1 MLNLVALY
9 CTCNCTLV
17 NASWFGIEN
26 RLHIWE
32 RFAWTHWVVQDN
44 SNQRIGGVM
53 IELVGGVVIGLVA
66 MYLYARNSPKHF
78 MDTQKYIDAIA
89 EKYGL
94 NK

>member
-1 MLNLVALY
+1 
-9 CTCNCTLV
+9 
-17 NASWFGIEN
+17 
-26 RLHIWE
+26 
-32 RFAWTHWVVQDN
+32 
-44 SNQRIGGVM
+44 M